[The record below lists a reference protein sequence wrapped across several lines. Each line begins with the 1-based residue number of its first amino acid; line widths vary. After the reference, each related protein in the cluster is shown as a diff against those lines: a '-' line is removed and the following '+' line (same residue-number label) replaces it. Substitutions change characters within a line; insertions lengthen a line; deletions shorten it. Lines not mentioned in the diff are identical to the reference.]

1 MILEQNHGSLVTGFT
16 RSDMASINQEMQ
28 DLQEM
33 TRNARFTRNDKISK
47 AYINRYLLNQKEA
60 PCTQE

>member
-28 DLQEM
+28 DLQEIQVLQEM
-33 TRNARFTRNDKISK
+33 ARYPKHT
-47 AYINRYLLNQKEA
+47 
-60 PCTQE
+60 